1 MTLLAVKDLHTHFVS
16 RDTDNRVRVAKALN
30 GVSFSLD
37 AGRILGIVGETG
49 AGKSLTAQSVVGLL
63 RPPAR
68 IVSGSVAFE
77 GRELTT
83 MSAAEL
89 NGMRGG
95 EIAMV
100 VQNPRTSLDPL
111 TRVGDQLVRLHRV
124 HTGGPRAVSQ
134 RRALEMME
142 AVGIPDP
149 VNRARSWPHEL
160 SGGMAQRILLA
171 MALMN
176 GPKLLIA
183 DEPTTG
189 LDVTVQAQIL
199 DLLRDL
205 TAQFNMATMMI
216 THDLGVV
223 AHFCDDIAVMFAG
236 SIVESGPV
244 RDVFTGPEHPYTRNL
259 ISATPERFRMGE
271 KRISGGQ
278 PPDLYNLPPGC
289 ALQSRCAHTTD
300 MCAATVPN
308 IEVAPGH
315 LALCHF
321 AGQLA
326 ENEPVK
332 DQTARRRA

>member
-1 MTLLAVKDLHTHFVS
+1 MTLLEVDDLHTHFIS
-16 RDTDNRVRVAKALN
+16 RDIDNRVRVAKALN
-30 GVSFSLD
+30 GVSFSLE

-63 RPPAR
+63 RPPAK
-68 IVSGSVAFE
+68 IVGGSVRFE

-83 MSAAEL
+83 MAPDAL
-89 NGMRGG
+89 NRLRGH

-111 TRVGDQLVRLHRV
+111 TRVGDQLVRLHQV
-124 HTGGPRAVSQ
+124 HSDAAPAASRQ
-134 RRALEMME
+134 RALEMMQ

-149 VNRARSWPHEL
+149 QSRARAWPHEL
-160 SGGMAQRILLA
+160 SGGMAQRVLLA

-176 GPKLLIA
+176 APKLLIA

-205 TAQFNMATMMI
+205 VARFDMATTII

-244 RDVFTGPEHPYTRNL
+244 RDVFAHPAHPYTRNL
-259 ISATPERFRMGE
+259 IGATPERFRVGGA
-271 KRISGGQ
+271 RLLGGQ
-278 PPDLYNLPPGC
+278 PPDLYNLPDGC
-289 ALQSRCAHTTD
+289 AFRARCGFATD
-300 MCAATVPN
+300 LCRTPVPRTH
-308 IEVAPGH
+308 VSADH
-315 LALCHF
+315 VALCHF
-321 AGQLA
+321 AGQLDAAPDA
-326 ENEPVK
+326 EA
-332 DQTARRRA
+332 QA